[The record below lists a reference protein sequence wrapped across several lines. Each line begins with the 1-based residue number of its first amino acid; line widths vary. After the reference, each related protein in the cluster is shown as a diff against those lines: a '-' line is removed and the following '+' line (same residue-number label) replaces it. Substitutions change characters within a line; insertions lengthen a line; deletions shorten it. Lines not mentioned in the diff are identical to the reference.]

1 MKRRGKGRVVILALL
16 LAVLALAAAIALLC
30 GVSTTGKGETYDAAF
45 AEDRLRLEPCKE
57 GEELEDIVS
66 VSPRGTY
73 ILAIGK
79 KWIKDARYQ
88 ALMAQLNENDAA
100 EAADSAMLYVENT
113 KTGDVTLALPEGMGQ
128 SGDKR
133 LDFFTIATTHGS
145 VGILNLYE
153 ISWSPDERYAA
164 ITSFKQAIMAGKPKN
179 LMLLETKATEI
190 QDIPCV
196 LICDLVKGNGKN
208 HQSKN
213 FCTVYNACFS
223 PDGGTLFYS
232 INGKDSELN
241 HYNTLMAYELT
252 SGKHSCV
259 IDNCWEDQNGRN
271 YHTLTRDLGVTNA
284 GTVAQVYQSQ
294 GRYGVR
300 YLFNDGRVET
310 TAYTTLPIQRLL
322 VSPVSGYGVI
332 LYRVDKNDGA
342 DWYSGMS
349 VIRPDAGIMGDE
361 QVLLLNDQKQLDG
374 YALSK
379 AEKLIEGDD
388 AAYNHQDIIAGALS
402 PDGQYALLLTASG
415 GEYGLLMVELSSGKW
430 KTVSTPLTQDEWKNA
445 IYVGSYAKSKGLIWS
460 ADNRVYLR
468 CKAVDGRTVYGCYSF
483 AGVGKP
489 SGENVLSKVDS
500 RGLGERIQR
509 RRIDELTGTW
519 YFVND
524 PDDTITFHSDGTYTS
539 ESNGLGSWTFS
550 GTYSIEGN
558 QLTLTTTYYGSTTK
572 STYTYEINGDEMR
585 YGNDTMR
592 RKK

>member
-133 LDFFTIATTHGS
+133 LARFGTAIMQGS
-145 VGILNLYE
+145 ASLLNYDV
-153 ISWSPDERYAA
+153 IWSPDERYAA
-164 ITSFKQAIMAGKPKN
+164 ITKFATLLNDGAD
-179 LMLLETKATEI
+179 LMCLDTKITELETV
-190 QDIPCV
+190 PCMM
-196 LICDLVKGNGKN
+196 IRNLVKWSGDRFGARDYGMA
-208 HQSKN
+208 
-213 FCTVYNACFS
+213 YNACFS
-223 PDGGTLFYS
+223 PDGETLFYS
-232 INGKDSELN
+232 TIEADTELN
-241 HYNTLMAYELT
+241 RTYALMAYELT
-252 SGKHSCV
+252 SGKRSRV
-259 IDNCWEDQNGRN
+259 IDTRWEDQNGWN
-271 YHTLTRDLGVTNA
+271 YHTLARDLGVTNA

-388 AAYNHQDIIAGALS
+388 AAYNHQNIIAGALS

-445 IYVGSYAKSKGLIWS
+445 IYAGSYAKSKGLIWS

-500 RGLGERIQR
+500 RGLGERIQQ

>member
-294 GRYGVR
+294 SRYGVR
-300 YLFNDGRVET
+300 YLFKDGRVKKT
-310 TAYTTLPIQRLL
+310 TYSELTIAKLI
-322 VSPVSGYGVI
+322 VSPISGYGVI
-332 LYRVDKNDGA
+332 LYRDS
-342 DWYSGMS
+342 YSCSG
-349 VIRPDAGIMGDE
+349 IGIIAPDAGIMGDE
-361 QVLLLNDQKQLDG
+361 SILLLNHQNQPDA
-374 YALSK
+374 YTLSA
-379 AEKLIEGDD
+379 AETLIKDSGT
-388 AAYNHQDIIAGALS
+388 AYKSIVAETLS
-402 PDGQYALLLTASG
+402 PDGQYALLVVNKK
-415 GEYGLLMVELSSGKW
+415 GEHDLVMMQLSSGQCKTVTTSLTQEELKNTVLYW
-430 KTVSTPLTQDEWKNA
+430 KTGVNP
-445 IYVGSYAKSKGLIWS
+445 YVPVLIWS